1 VTGGALLG
9 PGPQRWRGVARV
21 LPLILLFVLGAGYT
35 WRVEGKLKCQ
45 ARYNETNNE
54 RSRILTEAGD
64 KERAATD
71 RKEKAWSAL
80 VLNPAALVPP
90 NLRTPKQRAEVAGL
104 AVELQAAYQG
114 WLEQRAAADRERA
127 EHPVPPPPSS
137 VCD

>member
-1 VTGGALLG
+1 MAHLVLG
-9 PGPQRWRGVARV
+9 PGPQRWRSVAFVVAIVVVVALGV
-21 LPLILLFVLGAGYT
+21 LYT
-35 WRVEGKLKCQ
+35 GRVESRLECQ
-45 ARYNETNNE
+45 ARYNEGNNA

-64 KERAATD
+64 LERAATD
-71 RKEKAWSAL
+71 RKEKAWAAL

-90 NLRTPKQRAEVAGL
+90 DRRTPKQRAEVAGL